1 MRKLCAC
8 IYYIYTYS
16 NYGDEWRVWRMW
28 RVCDV
33 MWNLRCLWCDKNS
46 CLYTIYIYVYSHYD
60 DECLVRR
67 VCDVMDKVAMPLMW
81 WEIHVCVHTVY
92 IEQLQR
98 WVTSVWCDVKV
109 AMPLM
114 RWESCVCVYILD
126 IYIAIIA
133 MSVSCETCVMS
144 WVSNMKSVWCHEF
157 LIWRVCDV
165 MAVSCDERVMSSHTH
180 LSRCLTPIMKSFTH
194 RHHIR
199 RADLI
204 IWEARRAGRGGVGG
218 GRTGRW
224 FFFLHA
230 RSVGPCVGV
239 SCEWRM
245 SGFGVSFRYAATY
258 YVAESRCNALR
269 HSATHC
275 DTLQRTTTHCN
286 ALRHT
291 ATHCNTLQ
299 HTATLMDHTTV
310 RVVCGSHRWVASI
323 WIMSNIAFNICR
335 GKCTS
340 TGACCQIQMLSL
352 GASCGSMVCCSV
364 LQCVAVCCSVLQCF
378 VLGCSMLS
386 LGASCGSMV
395 CCSVLQRV
403 AVSCIV
409 LYCVCGV

>member
-33 MWNLRCLWCDKNS
+33 MWNLRCLLCDKNS

-133 MSVSCETCVMS
+133 MSVSCETCVML
-144 WVSNMKSVWCHEF
+144 WGSNMKSVWCHEF

-165 MAVSCDERVMSSHTH
+165 MTVSCDERVMSSHTH

-224 FFFLHA
+224 FFFSA
-230 RSVGPCVGV
+230 RALCGSLRWG
-239 SCEWRM
+239 ELRM
-245 SGFGVSFRYAATY
+245 MNARFWCIAQIRCNILERTATY
-258 YVAESRCNALR
+258 CNI
-269 HSATHC
+269 
-275 DTLQRTTTHCN
+275 LQ
-286 ALRHT
+286 HT
-291 ATHCNTLQ
+291 ATHCNILQ
-299 HTATLMDHTTV
+299 HTATHYTIFLPQTP
-310 RVVCGSHRWVASI
+310 
-323 WIMSNIAFNICR
+323 
-335 GKCTS
+335 
-340 TGACCQIQMLSL
+340 LSL
-352 GASCGSMVCCSV
+352 QESPA
-364 LQCVAVCCSVLQCF
+364 
-378 VLGCSMLS
+378 
-386 LGASCGSMV
+386 
-395 CCSVLQRV
+395 
-403 AVSCIV
+403 
-409 LYCVCGV
+409 